1 MGIDEFIKWIL
12 KSIGF
17 KALLSEC
24 HFGAPHLPGFSN
36 FAGMTRRPSRI
47 STSVTKTPQPCL
59 FQNLAFF
66 PAPVIH
72 RRLFLVMTKGYRVQA
87 TSIEGQNKRLDYKRR
102 TVEGPNTRQIRLHSV
117 HSIPF
122 SFPNWSWLCLA
133 VHRHMQWQ
141 PAGDYDCGLLL
152 SPARKEILG

>member
-1 MGIDEFIKWIL
+1 MN
-12 KSIGF
+12 
-17 KALLSEC
+17 SEVDW
-24 HFGAPHLPGFSN
+24 FQSLVVWMSLWSPHLPGFSN

-66 PAPVIH
+66 PAPIIH
-72 RRLFLVMTKGYRVQA
+72 RRLFLVMTKGYWVQA
-87 TSIEGQNKRLDYKRR
+87 TWIEGQNTWLDYKKC
-102 TVEGPNTRQIRLHSV
+102 TLEGPNTHQIRFHSV
-117 HSIPF
+117 HPIPF

-152 SPARKEILG
+152 SPARKEILV